1 MSERSEL
8 IDRIWERDPTVWTGA
23 DEAKWLGWL
32 DEPRQMRERVEE
44 LASFAGAVA
53 EDGLDAVVL
62 LGMGGSSLAPEVLRQ
77 TFGSTSFH
85 VLDTTHPRAIR
96 ALEAQLDLE
105 HTLFV
110 SASKSGSTLE
120 TRSHTDYFWE
130 KTGRRGSAF
139 VAITDPGSELERMAR
154 ERGFRHVF
162 PGEPTIGGRYS
173 ALSPFGIVP
182 AALLRIDV
190 DRLLVSAEEA
200 AEACRRDEANPGYE
214 LGHGFAAGW
223 REGRDKIC
231 IADTEGGFGLW
242 AEQLIAESTGKLG
255 KGLVPAPGES
265 PDGPDRQAATPRISG
280 PYELGGEFF
289 RWEFAVAVA
298 GAYLGINPFDQPD
311 VQAAKDKTNEV
322 LATGREP
329 ELTPTGSIDELLA
342 QANEGD
348 YVCVQAFI
356 DPTPEHD
363 RWIADLVSSL
373 RLRTGLVVTH
383 GYGPRYLHSTG
394 QLHKGGP
401 NTGLFLQVVG
411 DPGDELPIPGR
422 PFGFRRLISA
432 QAAGDYAS
440 LQERGRRAARI
451 HIDES

>member
-1 MSERSEL
+1 VIDSREL

-32 DEPRQMRERVEE
+32 DEPRRMGERVAQLE
-44 LASFAGAVA
+44 SFTAGVA
-53 EDGLDAVVL
+53 EADFDAVVL
-62 LGMGGSSLAPEVLRQ
+62 LGMGGSSLAPEVIRQ
-77 TFGSTSFH
+77 TFGVDNFH

-96 ALEAQLDLE
+96 ALEASIDLE
-105 HTLFV
+105 RTLFV

-130 KTGRRGSAF
+130 RNGKQGSHF
-139 VAITDPGSELERMAR
+139 VAITDPGSELERLAE

-182 AALLRIDV
+182 AALMGVDV
-190 DRLLVSAEEA
+190 VKLLASADGM
-200 AEACRRDEANPGYE
+200 AELCRHGDDNPGYE
-214 LGHGFAAGW
+214 LGRKFGTGW
-223 REGRDKIC
+223 QEGRDKIC
-231 IADTEGGFGLW
+231 IAETDGGFGLW
-242 AEQLIAESTGKLG
+242 AEQLIAESTGKQG

-265 PDGPDRQAATPRISG
+265 PDGSDRQAAQPELAD
-280 PYELGGEFF
+280 PYSLGGEFF

-298 GAYLGINPFDQPD
+298 GVYLEINPFDQPD
-311 VQAAKDKTNEV
+311 VQAAKDKTKEV
-322 LATGREP
+322 LAAGKEPDVEP
-329 ELTPTGSIDELLA
+329 EGSIDELLA
-342 QANEGD
+342 QAQEHD

-356 DPTPEHD
+356 EPNEEND
-363 RWIADLVSSL
+363 RRIADLVQML
-373 RLRTGLVVTH
+373 RSRSGLVVTH

-401 NTGLFLQVVG
+401 NTGLFLQIVD
-411 DPGDELPIPGR
+411 DPGDELAIPNQ
-422 PFGFRRLISA
+422 PFGFRRLIRA

-440 LQERGRRAARI
+440 LQERGRRVARI
-451 HIDES
+451 HVEDS